1 MWPNEWT
8 SGRSVGSN
16 GSCVKAGTQKH
27 SGWGHPGS
35 PGGSLPGRWASLALW
50 VAIIHLCCSSPH
62 PPSPLAYDNQDLQA
76 CLPSA
81 ELGLALQGQPLAL
94 FPPWLSMTPS

>member
-50 VAIIHLCCSSPH
+50 VATIHLCCSSPQP
-62 PPSPLAYDNQDLQA
+62 PPSPVITRTSRPAFPLQ
-76 CLPSA
+76 S
-81 ELGLALQGQPLAL
+81 LGSLSRANPLL
-94 FPPWLSMTPS
+94 FFLLGFL